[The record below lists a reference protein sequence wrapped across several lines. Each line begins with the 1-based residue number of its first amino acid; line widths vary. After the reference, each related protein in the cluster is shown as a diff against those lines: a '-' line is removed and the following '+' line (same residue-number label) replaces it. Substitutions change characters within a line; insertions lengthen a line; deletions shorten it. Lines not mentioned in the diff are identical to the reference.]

1 MPKGGS
7 ILANF
12 RLRKMEQNAVAAR
25 AAAQQHRNEES
36 QAYMLQEQR
45 ERNEWAAEQERERL
59 EAQQYQQRMMNV
71 RLRHERLI
79 KNLRSNQERR
89 YTKRNP
95 KKLYRNTGTSRNLL
109 RRRAVQ
115 NVPNWGF

>member
-25 AAAQQHRNEES
+25 AAAQQRRNEES

-45 ERNEWAAEQERERL
+45 ERNEWAAEQE
-59 EAQQYQQRMMNV
+59 
-71 RLRHERLI
+71 
-79 KNLRSNQERR
+79 
-89 YTKRNP
+89 T
-95 KKLYRNTGTSRNLL
+95 
-109 RRRAVQ
+109 RAFGSATI
-115 NVPNWGF
+115 PTTDDEFASAS